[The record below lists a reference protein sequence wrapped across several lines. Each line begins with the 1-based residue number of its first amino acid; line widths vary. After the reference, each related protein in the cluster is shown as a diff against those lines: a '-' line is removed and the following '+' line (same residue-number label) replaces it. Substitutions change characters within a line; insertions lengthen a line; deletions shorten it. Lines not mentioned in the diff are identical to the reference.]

1 MERGRYYVETNSIW
15 MKLIFID
22 VDIVYLV
29 SKKKILDKDLY
40 VVAS

>member
-1 MERGRYYVETNSIW
+1 

-22 VDIVYLV
+22 VDVVYLV
-29 SKKKILDKDLY
+29 SKKKILDKDPY